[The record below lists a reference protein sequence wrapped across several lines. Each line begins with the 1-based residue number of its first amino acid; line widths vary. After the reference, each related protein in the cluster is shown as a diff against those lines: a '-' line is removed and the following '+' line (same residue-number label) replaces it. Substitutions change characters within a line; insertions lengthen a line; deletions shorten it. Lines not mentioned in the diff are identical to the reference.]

1 MTTPET
7 APTTP
12 ETEPD
17 TAAPDAA
24 PTPLAHPGPTVAV
37 TSRWESEGGHL
48 HR

>member
-1 MTTPET
+1 MTTPEPV
-7 APTTP
+7 PTTP

-17 TAAPDAA
+17 SA
-24 PTPLAHPGPTVAV
+24 PTPLAHPDPTAAV